1 MQNIGDQRQAIPD
14 LGLGGRGRGQ
24 PPGQTHPSRCGG
36 STACP
41 QGSLSPSASAWEPCP
56 SLLRHGCF
64 LGCTPGFSLHPQHT
78 HWEAL
83 GESVPLLA
91 PGIWPLVGEIAWLA
105 PDPQG
110 PGVQVPIY
118 PPRSLEGQELPKQ
131 QYRGS
136 SALPRNICPRPP
148 ASPCVCWQWTCSA
161 LPRPCSGWCAVITG
175 SEEVNLSLGVG
186 VEEVLGLGWPSG
198 KTSCTTHIRC
208 VAHDFQGWPDS
219 YMARNLTGTRSVL
232 GSDQA
237 AVPLPVN
244 AVTLPA
250 TQC

>member
-118 PPRSLEGQELPKQ
+118 PPRSLEGQELPQQ

-148 ASPCVCWQWTCSA
+148 ASPCVLAVDLFRLAQALQW
-161 LPRPCSGWCAVITG
+161 LVCSGQWLRGGESVTG
-175 SEEVNLSLGVG
+175 GRGGGGTWAGLAFRKDFLHYPHSLCC
-186 VEEVLGLGWPSG
+186 S
-198 KTSCTTHIRC
+198 
-208 VAHDFQGWPDS
+208 
-219 YMARNLTGTRSVL
+219 
-232 GSDQA
+232 
-237 AVPLPVN
+237 
-244 AVTLPA
+244 
-250 TQC
+250 